1 MKKSTMVNDVVEK
14 VSRSS
19 IITTIVRQVID
30 TMNSESAS
38 IETTIKVP
46 REQVR
51 VMREFGIPEDVA
63 AFLEHDDITVK
74 LPLNV
79 ATRIPVLL
87 WNIKHF

>member
-1 MKKSTMVNDVVEK
+1 MVNDVVEK

-51 VMREFGIPEDVA
+51 VMREFGVPEDVA
-63 AFLEHDDITVK
+63 AFLEHDEITVK